1 MKILSTL
8 TLAASALL
16 LSNVASAELSQVT
29 NDKLGEYT
37 SVFDS
42 TTETEWLM
50 PLYTINKSPLE
61 SLGLYADDGWRVAT
75 YDEVVHFFDEGAK
88 IGTASFVSLYGLT
101 YTPSRYGMGYHL
113 NKTEDAYK
121 ISLWDEGRYG
131 GFRIEYYSHEYP
143 ETSASTNA
151 SVFLVR
157 DEVSL
162 KNSANYVADVP
173 VSLSASLLIPLAAFY
188 RRRKAQ

>member
-8 TLAASALL
+8 VLAASALL
-16 LSNVASAELSQVT
+16 FSNVASAELSQVT

-75 YDEVVHFFDEGAK
+75 YDEVSHFFDEGAK
-88 IGTASFVSLYGLT
+88 IGTSAFVSLYGLT
-101 YTPSRYGMGYHL
+101 YSQSRYGLGLHLDALGEGY
-113 NKTEDAYK
+113 KM
-121 ISLWDEGRYG
+121 SLWDEGRYG
-131 GFRIEYYSHEYP
+131 GFRLEYYATTYNEN
-143 ETSASTNA
+143 TKATNS

-173 VSLSASLLIPLAAFY
+173 VSLSASLLIPLAAFC
-188 RRRKAQ
+188 RRRKVQ